1 MELPLIKKITNQFL
15 LVQKNFRNI
24 NRNSSIFN
32 RFKID
37 FPNKSK
43 YSKTNIINSTILDEK
58 KNNYKFANTTR
69 NNNLN
74 NISEYKNKNS
84 NIYLTKINNRS
95 NSYYY
100 STFSPTKN
108 LTKNKFT
115 NKAFSKYNNSPL
127 KSMSNSSNV
136 YDSYTERRIINS
148 YKTNQ
153 KIKIQKI
160 KKYTKIDKILTKY
173 KLMKILEDSTKN
185 SCSVEE
191 IKNNLFYKKHKNK
204 LFNDNFIKHQ
214 INQHRKFIFD
224 KNESP
229 INKLNNYLINIEN
242 SKNNKRKIS
251 PEDIFKSLNKKDIN
265 IIKSD
270 ISYFKNVNR
279 NIIKGLMNKKS
290 ELKQLGLVEVLNKE
304 DEKDKKNI
312 NFINKKKKERKIIK
326 NKDNEN
332 NKNVTNYERYIN
344 KIIYNDLSKRLHQIK
359 SLNKNEGITK
369 IINDFPSKIN
379 INKGKLNSVK
389 NKNIEKTF
397 FRYYYYNINDDM
409 TKEYSID
416 KNRKRLLDEKD
427 SHYQNLKILENE
439 NYEKEIIKNYTKKI
453 KKNLSLLIY

>member
-43 YSKTNIINSTILDEK
+43 YAKTNIINSTILDEK

-100 STFSPTKN
+100 STFSQ
-108 LTKNKFT
+108 
-115 NKAFSKYNNSPL
+115 
-127 KSMSNSSNV
+127 
-136 YDSYTERRIINS
+136 RRIINS

-160 KKYTKIDKILTKY
+160 KKYAKIDKILTKY

-204 LFNDNFIKHQ
+204 LFNDNFIKHQINQHRKFKHQ

-279 NIIKGLMNKKS
+279 NIIKELMNKKS

-312 NFINKKKKERKIIK
+312 NFINKKKKERK
-326 NKDNEN
+326 
-332 NKNVTNYERYIN
+332 R
-344 KIIYNDLSKRLHQIK
+344 
-359 SLNKNEGITK
+359 
-369 IINDFPSKIN
+369 
-379 INKGKLNSVK
+379 
-389 NKNIEKTF
+389 
-397 FRYYYYNINDDM
+397 
-409 TKEYSID
+409 
-416 KNRKRLLDEKD
+416 
-427 SHYQNLKILENE
+427 
-439 NYEKEIIKNYTKKI
+439 
-453 KKNLSLLIY
+453 